1 MIAGTSVAGVESCE
15 TAGSAMCALITAA
28 APAAIAARKGRSSI
42 WSMRWRDAETIGRAL
57 CESVSVSPWPGKCLI
72 VAATPVSCTPRTNAA
87 LKRATA
93 FGSSPNDRT
102 LITGLAGL
110 LFTST
115 AGANATWIPIARDS
129 SPMMRPAAC
138 ACAALPVAPIA
149 MLLGS
154 TVASP
159 PRSSP
164 GVNVPPSRRPRP
176 GSTSEAT
183 RSGMRD
189 RRCSAFTLAATSIG
203 DPSDITTPPT
213 WSSAIRSAV
222 QANEESVVLV

>member
-15 TAGSAMCALITAA
+15 IAGSAIWALITAA

-42 WSMRWRDAETIGRAL
+42 WSMRVREAETIGKAL
-57 CESVSVSPWPGKCLI
+57 CESVSVSPWPGKCLM
-72 VAATPVSCTPRTNAA
+72 VAATPVSCTPRTKAA
-87 LKRATA
+87 LRRATA
-93 FGSSPNDRT
+93 TGSSPNDRT

-129 SPMMRPAAC
+129 RPTMRPAAR
-138 ACAALPVAPIA
+138 ACASLPVAPIA
-149 MLLGS
+149 MLLGR

-159 PRSSP
+159 PRSRP
-164 GVNVPPSRRPRP
+164 GVKVPPSRRPSP
-176 GSTSEAT
+176 GSTSDAT
-183 RSGMRD
+183 RSGIRD
-189 RRCSAFTLAATSIG
+189 RCCRALTLAATSIG
-203 DPSDITTPPT
+203 DPSDITMPPT

-222 QANEESVVLV
+222 QTNEESVVLV